1 MPDLSIL
8 VQLAEYYDVEIR
20 ELLDGERS
28 QTMNK
33 EMKETLD
40 KVAVYEEW
48 VKQKALKAG
57 NLAFASMFVISV
69 LAIIIQ
75 MLLTVDIRL
84 VLGETATA
92 LVGGILYASIMVY
105 NGIWD
110 KCLPKSATIWRDFF
124 TSVICAGIFTVIYGI
139 CLFRMGATETQVTR
153 LAVGFL
159 IGITIVAFIVLRL
172 LAFINRKRNQN
183 SSNVQEKKETSISKA
198 EWTKIYNAQ
207 NIVETEQLVEMLKQN
222 GIAAFSQEAGAN
234 VAMHGAPGFGI
245 YGVDIF
251 VKTDDAEK
259 AVQLIKEIN
268 NQERTVFA
276 QLFRHSRHHLWRRQ
290 HANLHGI
297 RTDIFIDCVHL
308 RADNLRRNI
317 LLFQHM
323 HGVFRHDG
331 YDHAHRVHAVCGYRL
346 DIRLNTRAAGA
357 IRPGD
362 GQYALHCTHHSE
374 SSETVRFCTST
385 GSSAWIVNVGFVSS
399 STCAMTVFATPFK

>member
-1 MPDLSIL
+1 MDTKKIGAFLKQCLKEKNLTQEQLAEKFEVSARTVSRWETGINMPDLSIL

-20 ELLDGERS
+20 EHLDGERS

-40 KVAVYEEW
+40 KVVVYEGW

-69 LAIIIQ
+69 LVIIIQ

-268 NQERTVFA
+268 NQE
-276 QLFRHSRHHLWRRQ
+276 
-290 HANLHGI
+290 
-297 RTDIFIDCVHL
+297 
-308 RADNLRRNI
+308 
-317 LLFQHM
+317 
-323 HGVFRHDG
+323 
-331 YDHAHRVHAVCGYRL
+331 
-346 DIRLNTRAAGA
+346 
-357 IRPGD
+357 
-362 GQYALHCTHHSE
+362 
-374 SSETVRFCTST
+374 
-385 GSSAWIVNVGFVSS
+385 
-399 STCAMTVFATPFK
+399 

>member
-1 MPDLSIL
+1 MDTKKIGAFLKQCRKEKKLTQEQLAEKFGVSARTVSRWETGINMPDLSIL
-8 VQLAEYYDVEIR
+8 VQLAEYYDVEMR

-40 KVAVYEEW
+40 KVAVYEGW

-57 NLAFASMFVISV
+57 NLAFASMLVISV

-110 KCLPKSATIWRDFF
+110 KCLPKSATIWRDFL

-183 SSNVQEKKETSISKA
+183 LSNVQEKKEISLSQV

-268 NQERTVFA
+268 NQE
-276 QLFRHSRHHLWRRQ
+276 
-290 HANLHGI
+290 
-297 RTDIFIDCVHL
+297 
-308 RADNLRRNI
+308 
-317 LLFQHM
+317 
-323 HGVFRHDG
+323 
-331 YDHAHRVHAVCGYRL
+331 
-346 DIRLNTRAAGA
+346 
-357 IRPGD
+357 
-362 GQYALHCTHHSE
+362 
-374 SSETVRFCTST
+374 
-385 GSSAWIVNVGFVSS
+385 
-399 STCAMTVFATPFK
+399 

>member
-1 MPDLSIL
+1 MDTKKIGAFLKQCRKEKNLTQEQLAEKFEVSARTVSRWETGINMPDLSIL

-57 NLAFASMFVISV
+57 NLAFASMLVISV

-124 TSVICAGIFTVIYGI
+124 TSVICAGIFTVIYDV
-139 CLFRMGATETQVTR
+139 CLFRMGATETQITR
-153 LAVGFL
+153 LALGFL
-159 IGITIVAFIVLRL
+159 IGIIIVAFIILRL

-183 SSNVQEKKETSISKA
+183 LSNVQEKKEISLSQV

-268 NQERTVFA
+268 NQE
-276 QLFRHSRHHLWRRQ
+276 
-290 HANLHGI
+290 
-297 RTDIFIDCVHL
+297 
-308 RADNLRRNI
+308 
-317 LLFQHM
+317 
-323 HGVFRHDG
+323 
-331 YDHAHRVHAVCGYRL
+331 
-346 DIRLNTRAAGA
+346 
-357 IRPGD
+357 
-362 GQYALHCTHHSE
+362 
-374 SSETVRFCTST
+374 
-385 GSSAWIVNVGFVSS
+385 
-399 STCAMTVFATPFK
+399 

>member
-1 MPDLSIL
+1 MDVKKIGGFLKKLRQEKKVTQEQLAEIIGVSGRTISRWETGSNMPELSIL
-8 VQLAEYYDVEIR
+8 IQLAEYYDVDISEI
-20 ELLDGERS
+20 LNGERKGEV
-28 QTMNK
+28 MNS
-33 EMKETLD
+33 ELKETLL
-40 KVAVYEEW
+40 KVADYSEME
-48 VKQKALKAG
+48 KKKALKAG

-110 KCLPKSATIWRDFF
+110 KCLPQNTTVLRDFL
-124 TSVICAGIFTVIYGI
+124 TSVLCSGIFAFLYGV
-139 CLFRMGATETQVTR
+139 CLLRMGATETQITR
-153 LAVGFL
+153 LALEFL
-159 IGITIVAFIVLRL
+159 IGITIVAFIILRL

-183 SSNVQEKKETSISKA
+183 LSNVQEKKEISLSQV

-268 NQERTVFA
+268 NQENEENF
-276 QLFRHSRHHLWRRQ
+276 
-290 HANLHGI
+290 
-297 RTDIFIDCVHL
+297 
-308 RADNLRRNI
+308 
-317 LLFQHM
+317 
-323 HGVFRHDG
+323 
-331 YDHAHRVHAVCGYRL
+331 
-346 DIRLNTRAAGA
+346 
-357 IRPGD
+357 
-362 GQYALHCTHHSE
+362 
-374 SSETVRFCTST
+374 
-385 GSSAWIVNVGFVSS
+385 
-399 STCAMTVFATPFK
+399 

>member
-1 MPDLSIL
+1 MDTKKIGAFLKQCRKEKNLTQEQLAEKFEVSARTVSRWETGINMPDLSIL
-8 VQLAEYYDVEIR
+8 VQLAEYYDVEMR

-33 EMKETLD
+33 DMKETLD

-48 VKQKALKAG
+48 VKQKALKAR
-57 NLAFASMFVISV
+57 NLAFASMFVIGV

-110 KCLPKSATIWRDFF
+110 KCLPKSATIWRDFL

-153 LAVGFL
+153 LALGFL
-159 IGITIVAFIVLRL
+159 IGIIIVAFIILRL

-183 SSNVQEKKETSISKA
+183 SSNVQEKKETSLSKA

-222 GIAAFSQEAGAN
+222 GIVAFSQEAGAN

-268 NQERTVFA
+268 NQE
-276 QLFRHSRHHLWRRQ
+276 
-290 HANLHGI
+290 
-297 RTDIFIDCVHL
+297 
-308 RADNLRRNI
+308 
-317 LLFQHM
+317 
-323 HGVFRHDG
+323 
-331 YDHAHRVHAVCGYRL
+331 
-346 DIRLNTRAAGA
+346 
-357 IRPGD
+357 
-362 GQYALHCTHHSE
+362 
-374 SSETVRFCTST
+374 
-385 GSSAWIVNVGFVSS
+385 
-399 STCAMTVFATPFK
+399 

>member
-1 MPDLSIL
+1 MDTKKIGAFLKQCRKEKNLTQEQLAEKFRVSARTVSRWETGINMPDLSIL
-8 VQLAEYYDVEIR
+8 VQLAEYYDVEMR

-124 TSVICAGIFTVIYGI
+124 TSVICAGIFTVIYGV
-139 CLFRMGATETQVTR
+139 CLFRMGATETQITR
-153 LAVGFL
+153 LAFEFW
-159 IGITIVAFIVLRL
+159 IGITIVAFIILRIL
-172 LAFINRKRNQN
+172 TFINRKKKQN
-183 SSNVQEKKETSISKA
+183 PTNTQNIKEISPLSKM
-198 EWTKIYNAQ
+198 EYIKIYNAQ
-207 NIVETEQLVEMLKQN
+207 NIIETEQLMEMLRQN
-222 GIAAFSQEAGAN
+222 GIMAFSQEASAN

-245 YGVDIF
+245 YGMDIF
-251 VKTDDAEK
+251 VKTDDAEN
-259 AVQLIKEIN
+259 AVELIKEIR
-268 NQERTVFA
+268 NQEK
-276 QLFRHSRHHLWRRQ
+276 Q
-290 HANLHGI
+290 
-297 RTDIFIDCVHL
+297 
-308 RADNLRRNI
+308 
-317 LLFQHM
+317 
-323 HGVFRHDG
+323 
-331 YDHAHRVHAVCGYRL
+331 
-346 DIRLNTRAAGA
+346 
-357 IRPGD
+357 
-362 GQYALHCTHHSE
+362 
-374 SSETVRFCTST
+374 
-385 GSSAWIVNVGFVSS
+385 
-399 STCAMTVFATPFK
+399 

>member
-1 MPDLSIL
+1 MDTKKIGAFLKQCRKEKNLTQEQLAEKFEVSARTVSRWETGINMPDLSIL
-8 VQLAEYYDVEIR
+8 VQLAKYYDVEMR

-40 KVAVYEEW
+40 KVAVYEGW

-69 LAIIIQ
+69 FAIIIQ

-84 VLGETATA
+84 ALGETATA

-110 KCLPKSATIWRDFF
+110 KCLPKSATIWRDFL

-153 LAVGFL
+153 LALGFL
-159 IGITIVAFIVLRL
+159 IGITIVAFIALRL
-172 LAFINRKRNQN
+172 LTFINRKRNQN
-183 SSNVQEKKETSISKA
+183 SSNVQEKKEISLSKA

-268 NQERTVFA
+268 NQE
-276 QLFRHSRHHLWRRQ
+276 
-290 HANLHGI
+290 
-297 RTDIFIDCVHL
+297 
-308 RADNLRRNI
+308 
-317 LLFQHM
+317 
-323 HGVFRHDG
+323 
-331 YDHAHRVHAVCGYRL
+331 
-346 DIRLNTRAAGA
+346 
-357 IRPGD
+357 
-362 GQYALHCTHHSE
+362 
-374 SSETVRFCTST
+374 
-385 GSSAWIVNVGFVSS
+385 
-399 STCAMTVFATPFK
+399 

>member
-1 MPDLSIL
+1 MDTKKIGAFLKQCRKEKNLTQEQLAEKFEVSARTVSRWETGINMPDLSIL
-8 VQLAEYYDVEIR
+8 VQLAEYYDVEMR

-33 EMKETLD
+33 DMKETLD
-40 KVAVYEEW
+40 KVAVYEGW

-57 NLAFASMFVISV
+57 NLAFASMFVIGV

-110 KCLPKSATIWRDFF
+110 KCLPKSATIWRDFL

-139 CLFRMGATETQVTR
+139 CLFRMGATETQITR
-153 LAVGFL
+153 LALGFL
-159 IGITIVAFIVLRL
+159 IGITIVSFIILRT

-183 SSNVQEKKETSISKA
+183 SSNVQEKKETSLSKA

-222 GIAAFSQEAGAN
+222 GIVAFSQEAGAN

-251 VKTDDAEK
+251 VKTDDAKK

-268 NQERTVFA
+268 NQE
-276 QLFRHSRHHLWRRQ
+276 
-290 HANLHGI
+290 NEE
-297 RTDIFIDCVHL
+297 IF
-308 RADNLRRNI
+308 
-317 LLFQHM
+317 
-323 HGVFRHDG
+323 
-331 YDHAHRVHAVCGYRL
+331 
-346 DIRLNTRAAGA
+346 
-357 IRPGD
+357 
-362 GQYALHCTHHSE
+362 
-374 SSETVRFCTST
+374 
-385 GSSAWIVNVGFVSS
+385 
-399 STCAMTVFATPFK
+399 